1 MSVATAGVGG
11 YGVGGLHDIWCGWQS
26 VLILYLF
33 SMSLLWHEHSVYSI
47 CDVYFGQLV
56 YMACVSM

>member
-1 MSVATAGVGG
+1 MFVQVLCDICATVGVGG

-33 SMSLLWHEHSVYSI
+33 SMPLLV
-47 CDVYFGQLV
+47 
-56 YMACVSM
+56 A